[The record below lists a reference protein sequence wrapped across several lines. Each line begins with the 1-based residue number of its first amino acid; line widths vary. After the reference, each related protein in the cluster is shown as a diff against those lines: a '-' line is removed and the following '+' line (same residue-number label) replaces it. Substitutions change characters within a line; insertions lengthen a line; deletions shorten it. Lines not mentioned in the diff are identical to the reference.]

1 LTAVKAVIQSP
12 QDNTEPIMKD
22 YSKRTLME
30 FIETSI
36 KKGWINL
43 NTGGGVRTACR
54 QILEQLSD
62 EDDVRGTDVAD
73 AVGRFA
79 NRNPGKLSGPS
90 LRVYQSRVQGMLDS
104 FVAFVDDPV
113 AYKPPSKSATV
124 RAKNGESKLSASAGA
139 KIRADGLAP
148 VHATTVTPPSHASV
162 GRASSSETSLTLP
175 FNLRPDFLA
184 QITVPRDLTK
194 DEAKRLSAFIDA
206 LAL

>member
-1 LTAVKAVIQSP
+1 MQ
-12 QDNTEPIMKD
+12 D
-22 YSKRTLME
+22 YSKRALME

-54 QILEQLSD
+54 QILDQVADD
-62 EDDVRGTDVAD
+62 EDVRGVDVLD
-73 AVGRFA
+73 AIARFA

-90 LRVYQSRVQGMLDS
+90 LGVYRSRVQGMLDS
-104 FVAFVDDPV
+104 FVSFVGDPV
-113 AYKPPSKSATV
+113 AYRPPKAAGA
-124 RAKNGESKLSASAGA
+124 RLKNGEAKLGLVSPKTREGTTSTPTQPPTPASHTTPV
-139 KIRADGLAP
+139 RAT
-148 VHATTVTPPSHASV
+148 AT
-162 GRASSSETSLTLP
+162 ETSLTLP

-194 DEAKRLSAFIDA
+194 EEAKRLAAFIDA

>member
-1 LTAVKAVIQSP
+1 
-12 QDNTEPIMKD
+12 MKD
-22 YSKRTLME
+22 YSKRALME

-54 QILEQLSD
+54 KVLEQVSD
-62 EDDVRGTDVAD
+62 EEDVRGMDVPD
-73 AVGRFA
+73 AIGRFA
-79 NRNPGKLSGPS
+79 NRNPGKLSGAS

-113 AYKPPSKSATV
+113 AYKPPSKSATA
-124 RAKNGESKLSASAGA
+124 RAKNGDVKPAAPGGA
-139 KIRADGLAP
+139 KPRADNPAP
-148 VHATTVTPPSHASV
+148 LHATTATPPSHASV
-162 GRASSSETSLTLP
+162 ARASSTETSLTLP
-175 FNLRPDFLA
+175 FNLRPEFLA